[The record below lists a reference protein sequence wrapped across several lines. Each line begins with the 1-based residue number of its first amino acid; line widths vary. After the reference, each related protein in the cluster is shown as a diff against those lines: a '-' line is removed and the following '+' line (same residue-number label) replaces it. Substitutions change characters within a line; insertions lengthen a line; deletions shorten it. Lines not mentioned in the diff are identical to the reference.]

1 MVAPG
6 GSVIEVSEG
15 NRMALLERERELTL
29 ARRHLSELARG
40 RGQLL
45 VVEAAAGLGKSTLLD
60 AIAREADQFGTRVL
74 ASRGSV
80 LEREFAFGIVR
91 QWLDQLRWQDA
102 DRLAATLRG
111 PARILAGLMDPT
123 LSADGGAAG
132 NTFAVLHGLYW
143 AMADLSAER
152 PLLLLLDDAHWADA
166 ASLRFAA
173 FMQPRIRDLP
183 VMLVVSVRPAE
194 PGAHADVV
202 SRLIAD
208 PAADTL
214 RPHALSVEAVADL
227 AATRLGSPAAPEFAA
242 ACHAATAGNPFY
254 VQMLL
259 SELAGRDV
267 APYAENGKLVAEIA
281 PRNVSRALLL
291 QLANLPPATIPLAK
305 ALAVLGDE
313 ADETVLQAVAAIDG
327 ATLTVCLDALRRASV
342 IDPRHLRPRFVHPI
356 VRAAVYGDMGASE
369 RASAHHR
376 AAHVLHASTSP
387 PEAVAGQLLLTT
399 AVSEAWAI
407 ENLCAAAGQ
416 AAARGAP
423 EAAIAYLERALEEP
437 IRADTK
443 AEILGELGAA
453 EAQLM
458 SPGSIDHLRE
468 AMELA
473 GDPRGRAE
481 AARALARALGFR
493 NRVPEAIAVLERA
506 ADETGPHDSELS
518 LLLSNEVVF
527 YGRVERE
534 GRRLTRDRAAQLCAE
549 FVDREHAGSPAE
561 RLAFL
566 NAAAEITIR
575 GSSATEGARLA
586 AEAWQGG
593 RLLDEQT
600 VASPVPVT
608 VVLTLIYCDRL
619 DLARRVVEDALAR
632 AVEAGSIVGWA
643 HYTVLRAEIHL
654 AVGALAEAEA
664 DARASLESLR
674 VPGVKAQQVGI
685 LVRALTERGDLSGAQ
700 AVLEEN
706 RMCGE
711 LREAY
716 HVRELLERR
725 GRLRLAQ
732 GHVRE
737 ALADLLMAGESA
749 LGFDMPNPA
758 TLAWRSQAALAHH
771 RLGEVDQARAL
782 AAEEVQV
789 ARAFGAPRALGAALT
804 AAGLVEA
811 DAGDELLEEAVTVLQ
826 DSPARLELARALIS
840 RGAWLRRRGSR
851 LAARPVLTRGLEL
864 ARDCGAA
871 PLVDEATA
879 QLASAGGRP
888 RSVLRPGRDAL
899 TPTEL
904 RVARLAADGLS
915 NPEIAQAHF
924 VTLKTVE
931 TQLGSCYRK
940 LGITSRHELA
950 GALEAEPD

>member
-1 MVAPG
+1 
-6 GSVIEVSEG
+6 VIEVSER
-15 NRMALLERERELTL
+15 NRVGLLEREHELAL
-29 ARRHLSELARG
+29 ARRHLSGLARG
-40 RGQLL
+40 RGQLV
-45 VVEAAAGLGKSTLLD
+45 VVEAAAGLGKSTLLE
-60 AIAREADQFGTRVL
+60 AIAREAAESGARVL

-91 QWLDQLRWQDA
+91 QWLDQLRWQDP
-102 DRLAATLRG
+102 DRLAGMLRG
-111 PARILAGLMDPT
+111 PARILAELIDPT
-123 LSADGGAAG
+123 MSPDGGAPG

-143 AMADLSAER
+143 ALADLSAER

-183 VMLVVSVRPAE
+183 AMLIVGVRPAE
-194 PGAHADVV
+194 PGAHVDVV
-202 SRLIAD
+202 ARLIAD
-208 PAADTL
+208 PVAETL
-214 RPHALSVEAVADL
+214 RPRALSVAAVSDL
-227 AATRLGSPAAPEFAA
+227 AATRLGSPPAPEFAA
-242 ACHAATAGNPFY
+242 ACHAATGGNPFY

-259 SELAGRDV
+259 SEFAGRSV
-267 APYAENGKLVAEIA
+267 APSVESVKLVAEIA
-281 PRNVSRALLL
+281 PSNISRALLL
-291 QLANLPPATIPLAK
+291 QLASLPPATIPLAK

-313 ADETVLQAVAAIDG
+313 ADEAILQAVASIDSE
-327 ATLTVCLDALRRASV
+327 TLTTCLDALRRASV
-342 IDPRHLRPRFVHPI
+342 IDPGHLRPRFVHPI
-356 VRAAVYGDMGASE
+356 VRAAVYGDMGVSE
-369 RASAHHR
+369 RAAAHR
-376 AAHVLHASTSP
+376 SAAHVLHAGAAS
-387 PEAVAGQLLLTT
+387 PEAVAGQLLLTP
-399 AVSEAWAI
+399 AVSESWAA
-407 ENLCAAAGQ
+407 ENLNAAGRQ

-437 IRADTK
+437 VPADAK

-458 SPGSIDHLRE
+458 SPQCVEHLRE
-468 AMELA
+468 AMEL
-473 GDPRGRAE
+473 GEDPRQRAE
-481 AARALARALGFR
+481 AARALARTLGFR
-493 NRVPEAIAVLERA
+493 NRVPEAIVVLEQA
-506 ADETGPHDSELS
+506 AEETGAHDPELS
-518 LLLSNEVVF
+518 LLLINEVVF
-527 YGRVERE
+527 YGRVDRE
-534 GRRLTRDRAAQLCAE
+534 GRRLTRERAAQLGAE
-549 FVDREHAGSPAE
+549 FVDRERAHSPAE

-566 NAAAEITIR
+566 NAAAEITMR
-575 GSSATEGARLA
+575 GTSATQGARLA
-586 AEAWQGG
+586 EEAWSGG

-600 VASPVPVT
+600 VASPVPVSA
-608 VVLTLIYCDRL
+608 VLTLIYCDRP
-619 DLARRVVEDALAR
+619 DLARQAVEDAIAR
-632 AVEAGSIVGWA
+632 AVQSGSIVGWA
-643 HYTVLRAEIHL
+643 HYVVLRAEINL

-685 LVRALTERGDLSGAQ
+685 LVRVLMERGDLSQAQ

-711 LREAY
+711 LREAF

-732 GHVRE
+732 GQVEE

-771 RLGEVDQARAL
+771 RLGEVDRARAL
-782 AAEEVQV
+782 AAEEVGL
-789 ARAFGAPRALGAALT
+789 ARAFGAARAIGVALT
-804 AAGLVEA
+804 AAGLVES
-811 DAGDELLEEAVTVLQ
+811 DAGGELLEEAVTVLE
-826 DSPARLELARALIS
+826 DSPGRLELARALIG

-851 LAARPVLTRGLEL
+851 VAARSVLMRGLEL

-871 PLVDEATA
+871 PLVNEATA
-879 QLASAGGRP
+879 QLASAGARP

-904 RVARLAADGLS
+904 RVARLAAEGLS

-940 LGITSRHELA
+940 LGITSRHQLA
-950 GALEAEPD
+950 GALTAEPD